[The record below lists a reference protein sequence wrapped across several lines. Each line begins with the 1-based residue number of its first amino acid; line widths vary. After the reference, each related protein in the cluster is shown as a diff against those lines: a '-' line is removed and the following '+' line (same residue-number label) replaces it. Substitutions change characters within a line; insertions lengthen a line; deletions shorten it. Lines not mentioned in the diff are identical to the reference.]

1 MDEIIENISVI
12 VADRPYR
19 LKVKSSEVATV
30 KKAAKMIKNKMLE
43 LQKHY
48 EVKDKQDY
56 LAMSALTFAVDALN
70 GSPKQNDTKQ
80 HNLNNKLDKL
90 DNILSQFLQNT

>member
-1 MDEIIENISVI
+1 MDEIIEHISVI

-30 KKAAKMIKNKMLE
+30 EKAAEMIKNKMLE

-56 LAMSALTFAVDALN
+56 LAMSALTFAVESIN
-70 GSPKQNDTKQ
+70 NTPKQSNTKQ
-80 HNLNNKLDKL
+80 GNLTKKLDKL
-90 DNILSQFLQNT
+90 DNILSQFLQST